1 MLRTVRRGI
10 EVGLP
15 IAGTI
20 VVFAAILLLIDPVA
34 QIAVAAIGVLM
45 IQAGIWKLTQP
56 ILPSERRFQA
66 LRREVD
72 EFIALVRRMNAAA
85 LTVKEADSPET
96 RALFQETRDRMRES
110 LERMAE
116 LAGKTDEEV
125 AQLTAAGAAGPDP
138 VLK

>member
-125 AQLTAAGAAGPDP
+125 AQLTAAGAAGRDP